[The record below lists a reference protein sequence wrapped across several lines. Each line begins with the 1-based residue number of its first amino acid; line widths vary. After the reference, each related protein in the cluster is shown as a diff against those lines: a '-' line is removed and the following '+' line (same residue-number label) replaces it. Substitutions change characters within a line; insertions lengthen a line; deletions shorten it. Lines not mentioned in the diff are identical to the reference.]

1 MPLANIQ
8 DLYENAILLIKTDDL
23 KNNDP
28 NVKIYRFA
36 SPFVIGDG
44 IAYAL
49 LTVKE
54 SLDKNSK
61 KIYSL
66 ELTEIKKLSAKG
78 GTLEYHTDS
87 IDKLQQKHEKVQ
99 QFLENNQE
107 KIPMCAH
114 GKCHES
120 IAIQCIAHAYCT
132 YLIFCFAVLTDKH
145 NSHFSFFHHPSHE
158 VLWMTGHTKRKRNAS
173 YRNEMA
179 CHGVMK

>member
-1 MPLANIQ
+1 MS
-8 DLYENAILLIKTDDL
+8 KTDDL

-36 SPFVIGDG
+36 SPFVLGDE
-44 IAYAL
+44 IADAL

-66 ELTEIKKLSAKG
+66 ELTEIKKPKG
-78 GTLEYHTDS
+78 QAEAENTDYS
-87 IDKLQQKHEKVQ
+87 PNGINKLQQKHEKVK
-99 QFLENNQE
+99 QFIEKNQE
-107 KIPMCAH
+107 KIPRCAH

-132 YLIFCFAVLTDKH
+132 YLIFCFAVLTDAIKVILISLQRCSSRSYSALGIMFVLF
-145 NSHFSFFHHPSHE
+145 NSKSQ
-158 VLWMTGHTKRKRNAS
+158 
-173 YRNEMA
+173 
-179 CHGVMK
+179 